1 MMSQSSSE
9 ISLQEVTLNP
19 IGDMEQRPPIVPKLA
34 WVEEEE
40 EGPGAAPEEQ
50 PAEVEQFQLPQE
62 DAALDR
68 TQEQDGAHGR
78 SRRAAQEETSIMG
91 TGSMEN
97 CDVYSTD
104 TSAAMLDLLVQR
116 SVSVAKQVPAMVR
129 DIHQWLMA
137 NESDEQSLDRTL
149 LELAEAHPADV
160 GITLLRVAPSCD
172 RAATTMWK
180 TIMSSP
186 MTAEPALLLLLDVLG
201 SWPEHSTRTSDGDN
215 TDVFALAATV
225 VMWKILQVSCCPR
238 VVTPRVFFPR
248 LFVHLLS
255 QVFFST
261 VEMTEKVDNLW
272 RLCREE
278 HDLPTEPSR
287 FAVQTLKVLLCRLE
301 YEHVVV
307 AVQCKRGWDALL
319 CADTHPYA
327 VALLAREMHCAS
339 IPFCSRIARHL
350 LELLSRVEPK
360 WDLPALVFFVEVLKC
375 LDLRECG
382 DSVVEVSSKYLQ
394 SERRQMR
401 RLALRA
407 LLVLRDDP
415 SVAERT
421 WSLTESLVKLLR
433 ENASDVVGMSIIVLS
448 SLLTYNGA
456 PIPHP
461 IALQLAEALLPL
473 FENDDSQVQLLSM
486 SVFRT
491 LMSLVA
497 EEGEKPL
504 KTQVC
509 RSLVPLFFHCHDENR
524 NVAEASQ
531 GTLLCVAK
539 FLKRKDFEKPL
550 KKQQLWKFAECLVRT
565 VWKSKLQSGE
575 APCSSCSVCGAGS
588 CAPAHCCTQGCQPA
602 PHTLL
607 PSRSRTGSSPGSSG
621 PEPGAHGARAPLGR
635 GAGRHRGSPGS
646 SRPSAPSRARR
657 QRLLAGPRGRA
668 GRGGQGWAQGA
679 PGQGAEPAPTL
690 PSWRSLQLAEDRSR
704 VARHLYQA
712 INYVDSPQESLREA
726 AVGFIEIAA
735 RRLRRQSSDFR
746 FIWLALEHMRRDVS
760 PAIRSLALQTLFAL
774 GIADTGPYPLV
785 QRLQDQLRRAWETRP
800 RLPGLGCLRF
810 WSSVWR

>member
-1 MMSQSSSE
+1 
-9 ISLQEVTLNP
+9 
-19 IGDMEQRPPIVPKLA
+19 MEQRPPRVPKLA

-78 SRRAAQEETSIMG
+78 FRRAAQVPAAIPSWAGLAVAAQPSTALGAPHGTSLSSLSFVLLLVTCKFIECVWQEETSIMG

-104 TSAAMLDLLVQR
+104 TSAAMLDLLEGE
-116 SVSVAKQVPAMVR
+116 SVSSLEQVPAMVR

-137 NESDEQSLDRTL
+137 NDSGEQSLDRTL

-225 VMWKILQVSCCPR
+225 VMWKILQVPCVPQA
-238 VVTPRVFFPR
+238 VTVYLPR
-248 LFVHLLS
+248 LFVHLLF

-261 VEMTEKVDNLW
+261 GEMPEEVDDLW
-272 RLCREE
+272 RVCRKE
-278 HDLPTEPSR
+278 HGLPTNPSR
-287 FAVQTLKVLLCRLE
+287 FALQTLRALLCLE
-301 YEHVVV
+301 YEDMVT
-307 AVQCKRGWDALL
+307 AMDRKRGWDALL
-319 CADTHPYA
+319 CADTQHDA
-327 VALLAREMHCAS
+327 VALLAREVSCVS
-339 IPFCSRIARHL
+339 IPLCSGIALHL
-350 LELLSRVEPK
+350 LGLLSAEEPR
-360 WDLPALVFFVEVLKC
+360 WDLPALAFLVEVLEC

-382 DSVVEVSSKYLQ
+382 GSVVEISSKYLQ

-415 SVAERT
+415 SMAERT
-421 WSLTESLVKLLR
+421 WSLTESLVKLLWDTDG
-433 ENASDVVGMSIIVLS
+433 EIVGMTLVVLGFLFLDKDILVS
-448 SLLTYNGA
+448 S
-456 PIPHP
+456 P

-473 FENDDSQVQLLSM
+473 FENDDNQVQRLSM
-486 SVFRT
+486 ILFREMMDF
-491 LMSLVA
+491 LA
-497 EEGEKPL
+497 EEGEKHV
-504 KTQVC
+504 QW
-509 RSLVPLFFHCHDENR
+509 SLLPLFFRCHDENR
-524 NVAEASQ
+524 HVAWASWA
-531 GTLLCVAK
+531 TLLRATE
-539 FLKRKDFEKPL
+539 FLKRRDLTKRVEKQ
-550 KKQQLWKFAECLVRT
+550 KLWMFAKC
-565 VWKSKLQSGE
+565 
-575 APCSSCSVCGAGS
+575 
-588 CAPAHCCTQGCQPA
+588 
-602 PHTLL
+602 
-607 PSRSRTGSSPGSSG
+607 
-621 PEPGAHGARAPLGR
+621 
-635 GAGRHRGSPGS
+635 
-646 SRPSAPSRARR
+646 
-657 QRLLAGPRGRA
+657 LLAV
-668 GRGGQGWAQGA
+668 
-679 PGQGAEPAPTL
+679 
-690 PSWRSLQLAEDRSR
+690 DRSR
-704 VARHLYQA
+704 VIEYVRRALPYLY
-712 INYVDSPQESLREA
+712 SPQEFLRR
-726 AVGFIEIAA
+726 VAA
-735 RRLRRQSSDFR
+735 RFIVIAGQSLTRQQGAFGL
-746 FIWLALEHMRRDVS
+746 ICQALEHMRRDVS

-785 QRLQDQLRRAWETRP
+785 QRLQDQLRRAGETRP

>member
-68 TQEQDGAHGR
+68 TQEQNGAHGR
-78 SRRAAQEETSIMG
+78 FRRAAQEETSIMG

-172 RAATTMWK
+172 RAATTVWK

-186 MTAEPALLLLLDVLG
+186 VTAEPVLLLLLDVLG

-225 VMWKILQVSCCPR
+225 VTWKILQVSCCPR
-238 VVTPRVFFPR
+238 VVTPRVFFPH

-272 RLCREE
+272 RLCQEE

-307 AVQCKRGWDALL
+307 AVQCKRGWDVLL

-339 IPFCSRIARHL
+339 IPFCSRIAHHL

-360 WDLPALVFFVEVLKC
+360 WDLPALAFLVEVLKC

-382 DSVVEVSSKYLQ
+382 GSVVEISSKYLQ

-415 SVAERT
+415 SMAERT

-473 FENDDSQVQLLSM
+473 FDNDDSQVQLLSM

-524 NVAEASQ
+524 HVAWASQ

-550 KKQQLWKFAECLVRT
+550 KKKQQLWKFAECL
-565 VWKSKLQSGE
+565 
-575 APCSSCSVCGAGS
+575 
-588 CAPAHCCTQGCQPA
+588 
-602 PHTLL
+602 
-607 PSRSRTGSSPGSSG
+607 
-621 PEPGAHGARAPLGR
+621 
-635 GAGRHRGSPGS
+635 
-646 SRPSAPSRARR
+646 
-657 QRLLAGPRGRA
+657 
-668 GRGGQGWAQGA
+668 
-679 PGQGAEPAPTL
+679 
-690 PSWRSLQLAEDRSR
+690 LAEDRSR
-704 VARHLYQA
+704 AARHLYQA

-785 QRLQDQLRRAWETRP
+785 QRLQDQLHRAWETRP

-810 WSSVWR
+810 WSSCVEVIWEALSAGPT

>member
-34 WVEEEE
+34 WVEEE

-78 SRRAAQEETSIMG
+78 FRRAAQEETSIVG

-172 RAATTMWK
+172 RYGAHLPTGLT
-180 TIMSSP
+180 SP
-186 MTAEPALLLLLDVLG
+186 SPCGACPRCLTNRESRALWLLHFPALACQPPSLLPCSLPQAPSG
-201 SWPEHSTRTSDGDN
+201 ASSYR
-215 TDVFALAATV
+215 
-225 VMWKILQVSCCPR
+225 
-238 VVTPRVFFPR
+238 
-248 LFVHLLS
+248 
-255 QVFFST
+255 VFFST

-272 RLCREE
+272 RLCQEE
-278 HDLPTEPSR
+278 HGLVTNPSR

-327 VALLAREMHCAS
+327 VALLARG
-339 IPFCSRIARHL
+339 SRHRGTAELTRKGRERRVPRSSRLPEGTSPLAGWSGKKDETSIARHL

-360 WDLPALVFFVEVLKC
+360 WDLPALAFLVEVLKC

-382 DSVVEVSSKYLQ
+382 DSVVEISSKYLQ

-407 LLVLRDDP
+407 LLVLRGDP
-415 SVAERT
+415 SVVRRGQRLKLRWHPLCSTRAERT

-448 SLLTYNGA
+448 SVLTYNGA

-473 FENDDSQVQLLSM
+473 FDNDDSQVQLLSM

-524 NVAEASQ
+524 HVAEASQ

-550 KKQQLWKFAECLVRT
+550 KKQQLWKFAECL
-565 VWKSKLQSGE
+565 
-575 APCSSCSVCGAGS
+575 
-588 CAPAHCCTQGCQPA
+588 
-602 PHTLL
+602 
-607 PSRSRTGSSPGSSG
+607 
-621 PEPGAHGARAPLGR
+621 
-635 GAGRHRGSPGS
+635 
-646 SRPSAPSRARR
+646 
-657 QRLLAGPRGRA
+657 
-668 GRGGQGWAQGA
+668 
-679 PGQGAEPAPTL
+679 
-690 PSWRSLQLAEDRSR
+690 LAEDRSR